1 MLINL
6 SNHPQSQWSQKQLIT
21 AKKKYKS
28 IYDIPFP
35 YISPK
40 ASHSQVKKVAEKYFK
55 QILELIKNS
64 PDKNNAV
71 HLMGE
76 FTFFYFLI
84 ELLRKKKIKVVV
96 STTHRNVEEKD
107 GKKIVHFD
115 FVKFRELY

>member
-6 SNHPQSQWSQKQLIT
+6 SNHPQTQWTEKQILA

-40 ASHSQVKKVAEKYFK
+40 ASSNQVKKLADKYYK
-55 QILELIKNS
+55 QIVELIKKS

-76 FTFFYFLI
+76 FTFFYHLT
-84 ELLRKKKIKVVV
+84 ELLRKKKIKIVV
-96 STTHRNVEEKD
+96 STTDRML
-107 GKKIVHFD
+107 KKKMERKSQYSV
-115 FVKFRELY
+115 L